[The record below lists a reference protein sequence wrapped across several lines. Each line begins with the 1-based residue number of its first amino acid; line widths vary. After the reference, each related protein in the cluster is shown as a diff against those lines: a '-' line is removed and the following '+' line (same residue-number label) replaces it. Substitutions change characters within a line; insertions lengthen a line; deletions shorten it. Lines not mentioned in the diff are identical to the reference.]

1 MSKPQLLEDEAF
13 KCLRDGD
20 SEGYNRA
27 VEYRKIVD
35 FTCADLCATD
45 FRNVDVSKLILRDAY
60 LRGADFRGCDLRHVD
75 MEGSSIHNA
84 RIAGAYFP
92 ANISASE
99 IQLSI
104 QHGTRLRLR

>member
-13 KCLRDGD
+13 KYLRDGD
-20 SEGYNRA
+20 YEGYNRA

-35 FTCADLCATD
+35 FTNADLCAVD
-45 FRNVDVSKLILRDAY
+45 FRNIDISKLILRNAY

-75 MEGSSIHNA
+75 LEGASIHNA

-92 ANISASE
+92 ADICASE
-99 IQLSI
+99 IQLSVE
-104 QHGTRLRLR
+104 HGTRIRVQ